1 MYFKTE
7 LLIDS
12 SILNGC
18 VKKWPK
24 YQNGQNTLVLTELPV
39 SSMGKCVC
47 VCVCVGWG
55 EGGWG
60 GGGGGGGG
68 QLKTTKQEIR
78 NFMILEL

>member
-47 VCVCVGWG
+47 VCVCVCD
-55 EGGWG
+55 GGKGDG
-60 GGGGGGGG
+60 GGGSA
-68 QLKTTKQEIR
+68 QNDKTR
-78 NFMILEL
+78 NSKFYDFRIIGY

>member
-47 VCVCVGWG
+47 VCVCD
-55 EGGWG
+55 G
-60 GGGGGGGG
+60 GGGGGCVG

>member
-47 VCVCVGWG
+47 VWCVCD
-55 EGGWG
+55 GGWV
-60 GGGGGGGG
+60 G
-68 QLKTTKQEIR
+68 QLKMTKQEIR

>member
-47 VCVCVGWG
+47 VCVCD
-55 EGGWG
+55 GGWV
-60 GGGGGGGG
+60 G

>member
-47 VCVCVGWG
+47 VCVCVM
-55 EGGWG
+55 GGRG
-60 GGGGGGGG
+60 MGGGG

>member
-47 VCVCVGWG
+47 VCVCVM
-55 EGGWG
+55 GGRGMG
-60 GGGGGGGG
+60 GGGSA
-68 QLKTTKQEIR
+68 QNDKTR
-78 NFMILEL
+78 NSKFYDFRIIGY